1 MQEPPVSAIQ
11 AIQALLAPAV
21 GISAVGLLLLA
32 LNNRYSIIIN
42 RIRLLS
48 EEKRKYVRLMASGKD
63 LEYTDK
69 TRFMSIN
76 SQANELLMRSS
87 LVRNAILSMQLA
99 IAFFVLTSVG
109 IGINLL
115 VDSNVMK
122 SIPLFIFIV
131 GMVGVFVGVV
141 FAARE
146 VARSYKAVLLE
157 VRAEE

>member
-1 MQEPPVSAIQ
+1 VQQPPVTAIQ

-48 EEKRKYVRLMASGKD
+48 EEKRKYVRLLASGKE
-63 LEYTDK
+63 LEYADK
-69 TRFMSIN
+69 ARFMSI
-76 SQANELLMRSS
+76 STQANELLMRST
-87 LVRNAILSMQLA
+87 LVRNAILSMQMA

-109 IGINLL
+109 IGVNLF
-115 VDSNVMK
+115 VDSDVMK
-122 SIPLFIFIV
+122 NIPLFIFIA
-131 GMVGVFVGVV
+131 GMVGVFVGVI
-141 FAARE
+141 FASRE

-157 VRAEE
+157 VKAEE